1 MKEKYIKYFMDVA
14 ELTANLSN
22 AVKLKVGT
30 VIVKDDRIIS
40 CGYNSTPAG
49 WDNSCE
55 EEVDI
60 TNTEFRTLSGIEQS
74 EYRFVSN
81 MIEECWQK
89 LKTHDHVIHSEANA
103 LSRLAKSTE
112 SGVDSILFST
122 VLPCINCA
130 KSIYSSGIVLVYYKY
145 EYKNTDGMEF
155 LLKCGIPCIKI

>member
-40 CGYNSTPAG
+40 CGYNSTPAS

-55 EEVDI
+55 IQVDI
-60 TNTEFRTLSGIEQS
+60 TNAEFRKLSSIEQT

-81 MIEECWQK
+81 MIEECWAK

-112 SGVDSILFST
+112 SGVDSILFCT
-122 VLPCINCA
+122 HAPCIQCS
-130 KSIYSSGIVLVYYKY
+130 KSIYSSGIKTVYYKNV
-145 EYKNTDGMEF
+145 YKTTDGIDF
-155 LLKCGIPCIKI
+155 LIKCGIEVIKV